1 MFPNGLRALSDKV
14 GPLVQHMGKWTG
26 TAPDSSRKS
35 AWKKPPPYAL
45 TNPGEWIVEPGG
57 SLPTGVAFW
66 DALWRN
72 ASQWGLQTFKLDH
85 VQETIP
91 HMNYTSRD
99 VNAVESWLT
108 LMTESAYKHGIY
120 KEYGGHYSGGVLHSV
135 TLMGA
140 TVARVSADYIPGV
153 LRPNGSCDHLPPVA
167 QQLRVTARGNVL
179 LAANTL
185 YPWAIGLLPYRDAF
199 MSANQDW
206 ATTTCLQ
213 GNTGPEST
221 STSLKPEWFGLQ
233 EGLPELQALVA
244 ALSAGPIAPGDGIGD
259 TDVDLVLRTCR
270 SDGILLKPERPIF
283 PIVSWWVGNA
293 LGSGDGPTPRGA
305 ALNTH
310 SGSAE
315 VGYTYTELNGLRWYF
330 VLGVGLDKAFHL
342 TPSDVRSE
350 LAPAHNV
357 SLAHCQWGW
366 ECRARGCRRIQAD
379 QGNVTLT
386 PFSEEQP
393 IVLPPYDS
401 PHGVGWGH
409 FRFVRTVPVLC
420 NGWLLL
426 GEADKFISVSRSR
439 ILNLV
444 VDCSAGMV
452 VQVGG
457 ALGEVV
463 TMLLRPPPADGGNAA
478 PVIVRSCTVGTTGRC
493 SIVVPGS
500 HATLKTDDD
509 PSSTFNPYPVLWNS
523 NCELK
528 KGLGHHLVYSSC
540 PDRALLRTAIDPA
553 ALAAAGILPREKRI
567 RNWSAH
573 DSPKRWCTEPVTTG
587 GSGSACLRGQWPL
600 ITSTGI
606 INGGVPQA
614 VSGDHKLPVVKRSIA
629 VFLSHF

>member
-1 MFPNGLRALSDKV
+1 MK
-14 GPLVQHMGKWTG
+14 
-26 TAPDSSRKS
+26 
-35 AWKKPPPYAL
+35 
-45 TNPGEWIVEPGG
+45 
-57 SLPTGVAFW
+57 
-66 DALWRN
+66 
-72 ASQWGLQTFKLDH
+72 
-85 VQETIP
+85 
-91 HMNYTSRD
+91 
-99 VNAVESWLT
+99 
-108 LMTESAYKHGIY
+108 
-120 KEYGGHYSGGVLHSV
+120 SGGVLHSV
-135 TLMGA
+135 TLSGA
-140 TVARVSADYIPGV
+140 TSARVSADYIPGV
-153 LRPNGSCDHLPPVA
+153 LRHNGSCDHLPPVA
-167 QQLRVTARGNVL
+167 QQQRVTARENVL

-199 MSANQDW
+199 MSASQDW

-213 GNTGPEST
+213 GNAGPESS
-221 STSLKPEWFGLQ
+221 STSLKPEWWGLQ

-244 ALSAGPIAPGDGIGD
+244 ALSAGPIALGDGIGD

-283 PIVSWWVGNA
+283 PIASWWVGNA

-342 TPSDVRSE
+342 TPSDVRSG
-350 LAPAHNV
+350 LAPAHND
-357 SLAHCQWGW
+357 SLAHWQWGW
-366 ECRARGCRRIQAD
+366 ECRARGCPRIQAD
-379 QGNVTLT
+379 QGNVTLA

-426 GEADKFISVSRSR
+426 GETDKFISVSETR
-439 ILNLV
+439 ILDLA
-444 VDCSAGMV
+444 VDCSAGIV

-463 TMLLRPPPADGGNAA
+463 TLLLSPPPADGGSAA
-478 PVIVRSCTVGTTGRC
+478 PAVIVCSCTVGTTGRC

-500 HATLKTDDD
+500 HATLKTDDN
-509 PSSTFNPYPVLWNS
+509 PSIAFNPYPIQWNS
-523 NCELK
+523 N
-528 KGLGHHLVYSSC
+528 S
-540 PDRALLRTAIDPA
+540 IDPA

-567 RNWSAH
+567 RNWSCH
-573 DSPKRWCTEPVTTG
+573 DAPKRWCTEPVTTG
-587 GSGSACLRGQWPL
+587 GSGSACLRGQWPM

-614 VSGDHKLPVVKRSIA
+614 VSGDLQHCQL
-629 VFLSHF
+629 